1 MINLGAE
8 EKQDFSEPE
17 YKFPKFFTISGYM
30 ETQSNPEINDEYHSI
45 IKPIEREITRKEM
58 EMRIITKTTRNINIS
73 LTHFEDMEQSQKDL
87 KTLVELRD
95 SLKKPDYFMRLVS
108 TSSPSEVVNHIIT
121 DNTKDLAT
129 NISNFIEIHQEYRVT
144 PIYKNGFMLQRNK
157 N

>member
-73 LTHFEDMEQSQKDL
+73 LTHFEDMEQSQKESFGCSPEEIGTRKNAKTSDL
-87 KTLVELRD
+87 SDKFCV
-95 SLKKPDYFMRLVS
+95 RLMPVS
-108 TSSPSEVVNHIIT
+108 CFV
-121 DNTKDLAT
+121 
-129 NISNFIEIHQEYRVT
+129 
-144 PIYKNGFMLQRNK
+144 
-157 N
+157 